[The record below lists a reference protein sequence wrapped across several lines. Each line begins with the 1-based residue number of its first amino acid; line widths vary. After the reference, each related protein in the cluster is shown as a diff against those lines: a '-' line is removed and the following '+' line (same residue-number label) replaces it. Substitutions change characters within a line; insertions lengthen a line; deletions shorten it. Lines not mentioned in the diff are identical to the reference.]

1 MNLIYSNKKVSVYVG
16 KLQGMLNGIPYDFS
30 SFYQTS
36 KKMFPPTGSFY
47 PFNVLLSNE
56 DEINLISFV
65 DESFKD
71 FKVQETLAI
80 LVIVHSKNV
89 IKENVQQVAFQAIT
103 SLDITRILKGLKEY
117 NEKIPK
123 KEYYIAQFCNIDN
136 ATEAAHAIAQAK
148 DSYFLKENGK
158 YLLIWCPSNK
168 ADDITLA
175 QVYDFVDSPI
185 HSITSLQLHAKLKHA
200 NDILIQNNAVPHL
213 NCIQ

>member
-1 MNLIYSNKKVSVYVG
+1 
-16 KLQGMLNGIPYDFS
+16 
-30 SFYQTS
+30 
-36 KKMFPPTGSFY
+36 MFPPTGSFY

-148 DSYFLKENGK
+148 DSYFLKKNGK

-175 QVYDFVDSPI
+175 
-185 HSITSLQLHAKLKHA
+185 
-200 NDILIQNNAVPHL
+200 
-213 NCIQ
+213 